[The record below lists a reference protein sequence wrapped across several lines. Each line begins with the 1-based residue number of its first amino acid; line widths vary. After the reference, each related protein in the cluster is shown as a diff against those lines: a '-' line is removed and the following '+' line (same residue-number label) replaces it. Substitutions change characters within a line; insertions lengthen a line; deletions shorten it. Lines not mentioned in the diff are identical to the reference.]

1 MTDQDSGL
9 RHSRFQA
16 IVTELD
22 LSLGL
27 ALIFD
32 GRLPSSLSQPNPW
45 RPYKPRPDPD
55 SDLAPTVH
63 FFVDTTRTEAWQ
75 QERERAE
82 ARPSTMSLSG
92 HGDWYGAHGCRS
104 TANGHQVQEKRT
116 IEASPPPAYPQK
128 TVNEE
133 KTGSVVLPVVYHV
146 AAALERA
153 KAAQDAWFEFSTG
166 KSV

>member
-32 GRLPSSLSQPNPW
+32 GRLPSSLSQPNPS
-45 RPYKPRPDPD
+45 RQYKPRPDPD
-55 SDLAPTVH
+55 SDLAPTLH
-63 FFVDTTRTEAWQ
+63 LFVDTTRTEAWQ
-75 QERERAE
+75 QEREQAE
-82 ARPSTMSLSG
+82 AHP
-92 HGDWYGAHGCRS
+92 YGAHGCRS
-104 TANGHQVQEKRT
+104 TINAHQVQEKRT
-116 IEASPPPAYPQK
+116 IEASSPPAYPQK

-146 AAALERA
+146 AAAPERA
-153 KAAQDAWFEFSTG
+153 KAAQDAWVELSTG